1 MLPKKNP
8 TAHSKGLSRDTAKA
22 WATTLPLSIT
32 YARVGVRWNEI
43 SAIQTDAA
51 VTSAVTSGMP
61 GSGVFNKYGELVG
74 MLYSTST
81 KNNVNARILLTDEI
95 AEIMPKLKAGRKE

>member
-1 MLPKKNP
+1 M
-8 TAHSKGLSRDTAKA
+8 AHSKGLSRDTAKA

-51 VTSAVTSGMP
+51 VTSGMS

>member
-51 VTSAVTSGMP
+51 VTSGMS
-61 GSGVFNKYGELVG
+61 GSGVFNKYEELVG

-81 KNNVNARILLTDEI
+81 KNNVNVRILLTDEI